1 MKNNCKDTI
10 LYIQQT
16 YEMLGTNS
24 KYFDK
29 VVDATVDYLV
39 ARIQLSSKTPEE
51 KFSRPKKKTDSEPNS
66 ETNIGPNAVYGR
78 KTKREIDPNIENILR
93 RVLTNKIKKHLNPK
107 YVGPPFLLFDKVS
120 HYRDA
125 GKNGYNTLFKP
136 SADRIDCEKDYV
148 DGNIDIKTMFD
159 NMGKGGK
166 SEYDFNEYKFN
177 ELNNNKMKN
186 QNNTHNTIQ
195 LTPDQDGV
203 IKYLINTGYANC
215 AAKAYGQYTTKDEPT
230 ITITT
235 NLKQSIQTNEKKSS
249 SQRAAD
255 RFNDYLK
262 NKPLEELGNNDNLSG
277 YTNITVRDDKGNDFY
292 KLKIRSI
299 GKFIVEKN
307 IQLYKLGK
315 SEYYITNKDYSEFKK
330 NNKPTKIRQAA

>member
-1 MKNNCKDTI
+1 MKNNRKDTI

-16 YEMLGTNS
+16 YEKLRTDSEYHN
-24 KYFDK
+24 K

-39 ARIQLSSKTPEE
+39 GCIKLSAKPPKEKTGSPM
-51 KFSRPKKKTDSEPNS
+51 
-66 ETNIGPNAVYGR
+66 GR

-107 YVGPPFLLFDKVS
+107 YVGPPFLLFDTAS

-166 SEYDFNEYKFN
+166 SESDFNEYKFN

-186 QNNTHNTIQ
+186 QNNTLNNNTIQ
-195 LTPDQDGV
+195 LTEVQNGL
-203 IKYLINTGYANC
+203 IKHLIRIGDVDYAVEV
-215 AAKAYGQYTTKDEPT
+215 YGKLTTDKPT

-307 IQLYKLGK
+307 IQLYKKGK
-315 SEYYITNKDYSEFKK
+315 SEYYIKKEDYSEFKK